1 MEALIETFHI
11 DIKLMIAQ
19 IINFI
24 LVFLAIY
31 LLAAKPLR
39 KTIEDRTKEIE
50 EGLHNSKKNREIL
63 ENTKKEY
70 DSIVLSARKEAEGI
84 LKTTR
89 EDAENKKREMLEVA
103 NKEVAIL
110 IENGKKSLEQE
121 REIIMKSVKKE
132 IVDLVI
138 ATSEKVLGEQV
149 DNKYKDKVVKE
160 LGNL

>member
-11 DIKLMIAQ
+11 DLKLMIAQ

-84 LKTTR
+84 LKATR

-103 NKEVAIL
+103 NKEVSNL

-121 REIIMKSVKKE
+121 RELIIKSAKKE

-138 ATSEKVLGEQV
+138 STTQKVLGEEV
-149 DNKYKDKVVKE
+149 DIKYRDKVVKE
-160 LGNL
+160 LGDL

>member
-70 DSIVLSARKEAEGI
+70 DSIVLSARKEAKGI

-103 NKEVAIL
+103 NKEVATL

>member
-89 EDAENKKREMLEVA
+89 EDAEKKKREMLEVA

>member
-1 MEALIETFHI
+1 MEALISTFHI
-11 DIKLMIAQ
+11 DWKLMVAQ

-39 KTIEDRTKEIE
+39 KTIEERTKEIQT
-50 EGLHNSKKNREIL
+50 GLENSKKNREIL

-70 DSIVLSARKEAEGI
+70 EETMLKARNEAGDFI
-84 LKTTR
+84 KNTR
-89 EDAENKKREMLEVA
+89 EENELKKKEMLENA
-103 NKEVAIL
+103 NKEVLAM
-110 IENGKKSLEQE
+110 IENGKKSLEKE
-121 REIIMKSVKKE
+121 RELMMASVKKE

-138 ATSEKVLGEQV
+138 ATTQKVLEEKIDTQ
-149 DNKYKDKVVKE
+149 YRDKVIKE

>member
-103 NKEVAIL
+103 NKEVATL